1 MTLVTIGIPFYN
13 AEETLADAVRSVFAQ
28 TWQDWELILLDD
40 GSTDGSLEIAR
51 AVADPRVRVISDG
64 RNLGLPARLN
74 QIAREAESEYIAR
87 MDADDLMSP
96 VRIQRE
102 MEVLNR
108 NPEIDLVSAGTFSLD
123 ESDRL
128 IGVRCADV
136 SRVTRADL
144 AVWRVEIVHAAL
156 LGRKEWFLRNPYSG
170 DYPLAEDRELWLR
183 TALNGDL
190 NLLLIQELLYY
201 YRESSSCSSCR
212 KVYRAYQSLLKL
224 NRRYGPRLFDSR
236 AAYIKSR
243 LKLWFRA
250 FAVTLIC
257 AAGAGRLRQ
266 LFRNRK
272 KASAEYCTL
281 FEKEMRTIKGTVVPG
296 IDEPGASGDLDTR
309 QNGTDTLNSR

>member
-1 MTLVTIGIPFYN
+1 MALVTVGIPFYN
-13 AEETLADAVRSVFAQ
+13 AEKTLADAVRSVFDQ

-136 SRVTRADL
+136 TQVTRADL

-156 LGRKEWFLRNPYSG
+156 LGRKEWFLRNPYSE
-170 DYPLAEDRELWLR
+170 DFLCSQDRELWLR

-190 NLLLIQELLYY
+190 NLFLIREPLYY

-212 KVYRAYQSLLKL
+212 KVFRAYRSLLIL

-236 AAYIKSR
+236 AEYVKSR
-243 LKLWFRA
+243 VKLWFKA
-250 FAVTLIC
+250 FAVTFFC
-257 AAGAGRLRQ
+257 AAGAGRVRQ

-272 KASAEYCTL
+272 KVSAEHCAL
-281 FEKEMRTIKGTVVPG
+281 FEKEMRTMKGTAVPG
-296 IDEPGASGDLDTR
+296 IDEFR
-309 QNGTDTLNSR
+309 EK

>member
-1 MTLVTIGIPFYN
+1 MTLVTVGIPFYN
-13 AEETLADAVRSVFAQ
+13 AEKTLADAVRSVFAQ
-28 TWQDWELILLDD
+28 TWRDWELILLDD

-74 QIAREAESEYIAR
+74 QIAREAKSNYIVR

-96 VRIQRE
+96 RRIQRE
-102 MEVLNR
+102 MGVLDR

-128 IGVRCADV
+128 IGARCADV

-156 LGRKEWFLRNPYSG
+156 LGRKEWFLRNPY
-170 DYPLAEDRELWLR
+170 AEDFLCSQDRELWLR

-190 NLLLIQELLYY
+190 NLFLIREPLYY

-212 KVYRAYQSLLKL
+212 KVYRAYRNLLIL

-243 LKLWFRA
+243 VKLWFKA
-250 FAVTLIC
+250 FAVTLLC
-257 AAGAGRLRQ
+257 ASGAGRVRQ

-272 KASAEYCTL
+272 KVSAEHCAL
-281 FEKEMRTIKGTVVPG
+281 FEKEMRTIKGTAVPG
-296 IDEPGASGDLDTR
+296 IDEPRET
-309 QNGTDTLNSR
+309 